1 MFYIFKNYYA
11 GGGLGEKG
19 IRYKKAFLNNLPIPK
34 QENYEEYIKYYNEL
48 ISNKTSD
55 SLIDSIIIDDIMTKF
70 NFNNVEKAYILDQI
84 KGINF

>member
-34 QENYEEYIKYYNEL
+34 QENYEEYIKYYNEE
-48 ISNKTSD
+48 NPYQK
-55 SLIDSIIIDDIMTKF
+55 
-70 NFNNVEKAYILDQI
+70 
-84 KGINF
+84 